1 VSSTILVG
9 VFLLL
14 VAAAV
19 FGLARLAM
27 APREWSDEEY
37 ERRRAAP
44 GSGLLAA
51 SMKALGEELGPG
63 GPRAAEERRAFEE
76 GRYDREPGAGEP
88 PGTPPRDPGV
98 G

>member
-9 VFLLL
+9 VLVLL
-14 VAAAV
+14 VAAAI

-63 GPRAAEERRAFEE
+63 GPRAAEERRAFEQ
-76 GRYDREPGAGEP
+76 GRYDEEQRAGD
-88 PGTPPRDPGV
+88 PPRAGPDP
-98 G
+98 